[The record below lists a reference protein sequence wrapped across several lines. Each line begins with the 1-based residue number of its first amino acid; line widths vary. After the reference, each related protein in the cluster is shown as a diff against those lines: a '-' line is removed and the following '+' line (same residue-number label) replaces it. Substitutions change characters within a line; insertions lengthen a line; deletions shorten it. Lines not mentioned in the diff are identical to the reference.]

1 MIHAAFRNMHRRLM
15 NAEIEAEKNPGRAGK
30 EKRGERKH
38 DRRRDRRRDHRRW
51 RVLLVEFGPDRGG
64 IHGRR
69 GLREI
74 DPLEGQD
81 HTRRRHHPP
90 SARRELQLSRYLPD
104 LGASCLPGNAGGFLR
119 QPAAGDGA
127 GSRARAR
134 EHRFYYDKPGEKAL
148 EALSSW
154 TALYPG
160 AWDGVIA
167 SKMAGIG
174 DFVVLTAWTKRLNL
188 ERFDRAA
195 AAAFIDL
202 FRGRGPEHPVR

>member
-1 MIHAAFRNMHRRLM
+1 M
-15 NAEIEAEKNPGRAGK
+15 PP
-30 EKRGERKH
+30 GER
-38 DRRRDRRRDHRRW
+38 RRVSTTARS
-51 RVLLVEFGPDRGG
+51 GQRGWF
-64 IHGRR
+64 
-69 GLREI
+69 
-74 DPLEGQD
+74 
-81 HTRRRHHPP
+81 TR
-90 SARRELQLSRYLPD
+90 ST
-104 LGASCLPGNAGGFLR
+104 
-119 QPAAGDGA
+119 
-127 GSRARAR
+127 R

-167 SKMAGIG
+167 TKMAGIG
-174 DFVVLTAWTKRLNL
+174 VYVVLTAWTKRLNP

>member
-1 MIHAAFRNMHRRLM
+1 MPKSKRR
-15 NAEIEAEKNPGRAGK
+15 KT
-30 EKRGERKH
+30 
-38 DRRRDRRRDHRRW
+38 
-51 RVLLVEFGPDRGG
+51 RGG
-64 IHGRR
+64 QGKKS
-69 GLREI
+69 GV
-74 DPLEGQD
+74 
-81 HTRRRHHPP
+81 
-90 SARRELQLSRYLPD
+90 S
-104 LGASCLPGNAGGFLR
+104 GNTIAAVIAAVIIAGGGYSWWSSGRTEVAFMEDVASGKSILSKVKTI
-119 QPAAGDGA
+119 PAAGTTHLRPGENYNYPDIFPTSGPHASRGTPA
-127 GSRARAR
+127 GFYGSPQRATGLVHAL
-134 EHRFYYDKPGEKAL
+134 EHGNIVIYYDKPGEKAL